1 MHIKK
6 GISLGIVF
14 LFFAICL
21 SAQSKAEKMVAS
33 QVEIF
38 HQAMV
43 NADEA
48 ALNDLVSDQLSY
60 GHSNGGVED
69 KKAFILKL
77 TSGSSDYTK
86 IEVSNQSISISGDVA
101 VVRQH
106 ADLTIM
112 GGGGKVS
119 QLNLMVLMVWQ
130 KSHGKWKLLT
140 RQGVKVV

>member
-6 GISLGIVF
+6 VISIAIVF
-14 LFFAICL
+14 LFFTICL

-38 HQAMV
+38 HQAMI
-43 NADEA
+43 NANEA

-86 IEVSNQSISISGDVA
+86 IDVSNQSISISGDVA

-106 ADLTIM
+106 ADLTLM
-112 GGGGKVS
+112 GGGKVS

-140 RQGVKVV
+140 RQGVKIV

>member
-1 MHIKK
+1 MEIKK
-6 GISLGIVF
+6 GISLAIVF
-14 LFFAICL
+14 LFFTICL

-33 QVEIF
+33 QIEIF

-43 NADEA
+43 NADEV

-60 GHSNGGVED
+60 GHSNGAVED

-77 TSGSSDYTK
+77 TNGSSDYTK
-86 IEVSNQSISISGDVA
+86 IDVSNQSISISGDIA

-112 GGGGKVS
+112 GGGKVS

>member
-6 GISLGIVF
+6 GISIAIVF
-14 LFFAICL
+14 LFFTICL

-33 QVEIF
+33 QIEIF

-60 GHSNGGVED
+60 GHSNGAVED

-77 TSGSSDYTK
+77 TNGSSDYTK
-86 IEVSNQSISISGDVA
+86 IDVSNQSISISGDVA
-101 VVRQH
+101 VIRQH
-106 ADLTIM
+106 ADLTLM
-112 GGGGKVS
+112 GGGKVS

>member
-6 GISLGIVF
+6 GISIAIVF
-14 LFFAICL
+14 LFFTICL

-33 QVEIF
+33 QIEIF

-60 GHSNGGVED
+60 GHSNGAVED

-77 TSGSSDYTK
+77 TNGSSDYTK
-86 IEVSNQSISISGDVA
+86 IDVSNQSISISGDVA

-106 ADLTIM
+106 ADLTLM
-112 GGGGKVS
+112 GGGKVS